1 MTKDHPDIHATLM
14 KGVQA
19 HQAAQFDEARA
30 AYQLILDNSPD
41 HADANHL
48 LGVIAHQLGEHSKAV
63 QFIDRAIKTN
73 DTAAPFHNNM
83 GNAQRALGNLENAAD
98 SYSQALTIQPDDT
111 GTLSNLGLA
120 LTELG
125 RSEEAIDCYRKA
137 LQIDPN
143 ILETNMRLGILLD
156 KQGHVDDAIKYFK
169 QAIIIKPDDA
179 DIYNF
184 LAIALYKKKQF
195 SEAEASI
202 KMAISINPNEANHHS
217 YLSTI
222 QLEMKNPE
230 GANKSC
236 HMALSLNNQDILAH
250 NNLGVSLVEMDRKE
264 EAENSFRNALNI
276 DPDYIESLSNLGELL
291 LELNN
296 HEEAID
302 CFRKAIKIDPDSA
315 VYHHN
320 LAYNLELKDN
330 LDDAVNANHR
340 ALELDPEHR
349 DAKVNLS
356 ISLLRLGQLKEGW
369 EYYEN
374 RRSRDK
380 KASLFPQPQWD
391 GSTLVGKRIIL
402 WGDQGLGDEVR
413 YASIIPDLQ
422 KTGANITIE
431 CDKRLTNIFTR
442 SFANATILPAPHGG
456 AAKEPEQFDYQCPL
470 PGLARFFRN
479 DYKSFANDGSGYLKA
494 DPALITFWKKRLQDI
509 SNRPKVGLSWNS
521 PVTLPDRIPCYA
533 SIEELA
539 PILNIS
545 GIDFVNLQSFESKE
559 NITEAKERFG
569 TEIHTWDDL
578 DNRNDLNGVAA
589 LTSCLDLVISFPTF
603 SSELAGSLGV
613 PTICF
618 VSHKDSFDELGS
630 KDNIW
635 YPNTHHV
642 SKNRNEPWQPVLKE
656 ISEITQSKFGL

>member
-1 MTKDHPDIHATLM
+1 M

-111 GTLSNLGLA
+111 GTLSNLGLT

-125 RSEEAIDCYRKA
+125 RFEEAIDYYRKA

-156 KQGHVDDAIKYFK
+156 EQGHVDDAIKYFK

-330 LDDAVNANHR
+330 LDDAVSANRR
-340 ALELDPEHR
+340 ALELDPEHH

-356 ISLLRLGQLKEGW
+356 ISLLRLGHLKEGW
-369 EYYEN
+369 EYYES

-380 KASLFPQPQWD
+380 KASLFPQSQWD

-431 CDKRLTNIFTR
+431 CDKRLTDIFTR
-442 SFANATILPAPHGG
+442 SFANATILPAPYDG

-494 DPALITFWKKRLQDI
+494 DPALITFWEKRLKDI
-509 SNRPKVGLSWNS
+509 SDRPKVGLSWNS
-521 PVTLPDRIPCYA
+521 PITLPDRIPHYA

-569 TEIHTWDDL
+569 TEIHTWNDL

-603 SSELAGSLGV
+603 SSELAGSLGI

-656 ISEITQSKFGL
+656 ISEKTKEKFGL

>member
-1 MTKDHPDIHATLM
+1 M

-111 GTLSNLGLA
+111 GTLSNLGLT

-125 RSEEAIDCYRKA
+125 RSEEAIDYYRKA

-156 KQGHVDDAIKYFK
+156 EQGHVDDAIKYFK

-330 LDDAVNANHR
+330 LDEAVNANRR

-431 CDKRLTNIFTR
+431 CDKRLTDIFTR
-442 SFANATILPAPHGG
+442 SFANATILPAPYDG

-494 DPALITFWKKRLQDI
+494 DPALITFWEKRLKDI
-509 SNRPKVGLSWNS
+509 SDRPKVGLSWNS
-521 PVTLPDRIPCYA
+521 PITLPDRIPHYA

-569 TEIHTWDDL
+569 TEIHTWNDL

-656 ISEITQSKFGL
+656 ISEITKEKFGL

>member
-1 MTKDHPDIHATLM
+1 
-14 KGVQA
+14 
-19 HQAAQFDEARA
+19 
-30 AYQLILDNSPD
+30 
-41 HADANHL
+41 
-48 LGVIAHQLGEHSKAV
+48 
-63 QFIDRAIKTN
+63 
-73 DTAAPFHNNM
+73 
-83 GNAQRALGNLENAAD
+83 
-98 SYSQALTIQPDDT
+98 
-111 GTLSNLGLA
+111 
-120 LTELG
+120 
-125 RSEEAIDCYRKA
+125 
-137 LQIDPN
+137 
-143 ILETNMRLGILLD
+143 
-156 KQGHVDDAIKYFK
+156 
-169 QAIIIKPDDA
+169 
-179 DIYNF
+179 
-184 LAIALYKKKQF
+184 
-195 SEAEASI
+195 
-202 KMAISINPNEANHHS
+202 
-217 YLSTI
+217 
-222 QLEMKNPE
+222 
-230 GANKSC
+230 
-236 HMALSLNNQDILAH
+236 
-250 NNLGVSLVEMDRKE
+250 MDRKE

-330 LDDAVNANHR
+330 LDEAVNANRR

-356 ISLLRLGQLKEGW
+356 ISLLRLCQLKEGW

-431 CDKRLTNIFTR
+431 CDKRLTDIFTR

-494 DPALITFWKKRLQDI
+494 DPALITFWKKRLKDI

-642 SKNRNEPWQPVLKE
+642 SKNLSL
-656 ISEITQSKFGL
+656 IHL

>member
-1 MTKDHPDIHATLM
+1 MNNDEEVCTENNPDSLLSE
-14 KGVQA
+14 GVS
-19 HQAAQFDEARA
+19 
-30 AYQLILDNSPD
+30 AYQAGNLEDASTAFRQVLKLNEN

-48 LGVIAHQLGEHSKAV
+48 LGLVARQNGDNKAAV
-63 QFIDRAIKTN
+63 ELISRAIQINPK
-73 DTAAPFHNNM
+73 
-83 GNAQRALGNLENAAD
+83 NAA
-98 SYSQALTIQPDDT
+98 Y
-111 GTLSNLGLA
+111 
-120 LTELG
+120 
-125 RSEEAIDCYRKA
+125 
-137 LQIDPN
+137 
-143 ILETNMRLGILLD
+143 
-156 KQGHVDDAIKYFK
+156 
-169 QAIIIKPDDA
+169 
-179 DIYNF
+179 
-184 LAIALYKKKQF
+184 
-195 SEAEASI
+195 
-202 KMAISINPNEANHHS
+202 
-217 YLSTI
+217 
-222 QLEMKNPE
+222 
-230 GANKSC
+230 
-236 HMALSLNNQDILAH
+236 H
-250 NNLGVSLVEMDRKE
+250 NNLGNAMKDLDRID
-264 EAENSFRNALNI
+264 EAVTSYQKAISILPNLAAAH
-276 DPDYIESLSNLGELL
+276 SNLGSALRVLGKLQDGEASLQIAIQ
-291 LELNN
+291 LEPSMASAHVNLGNLMKDMGR
-296 HEEAID
+296 HEEAQASYRSGLNLDPNNLDALINMGNLLEEQNHTEESINYY
-302 CFRKAIKIDPDSA
+302 RKAIDIDPDSA
-315 VYHHN
+315 I
-320 LAYNLELKDN
+320 AYGNMGNALYKLGNFNEAEKAYRRSLELKPGYK
-330 LDDAVNANHR
+330 
-340 ALELDPEHR
+340 DPEFG
-349 DAKVNLS
+349 LS
-356 ISLLRLGQLKEGW
+356 QTLLSLGRLEEGW
-369 EYYEN
+369 IRYEHRFNHINVGGWEKKRTPKVLN
-374 RRSRDK
+374 RATID
-380 KASLFPQPQWD
+380 FPQPQWD

-431 CDKRLTNIFTR
+431 CDKRLTDIFTR

-494 DPALITFWKKRLQDI
+494 DPALITFWKKRLKDI

-589 LTSCLDLVISFPTF
+589 LTSCLDLVISFTTF

-656 ISEITQSKFGL
+656 ISEITKEKFGL

>member
-1 MTKDHPDIHATLM
+1 M

-63 QFIDRAIKTN
+63 QFIDRAIKIN

-111 GTLSNLGLA
+111 GTLSNLGLT

-431 CDKRLTNIFTR
+431 CDKRLTDIFTR

-494 DPALITFWKKRLQDI
+494 DPALITFWKKRLKDI

>member
-1 MTKDHPDIHATLM
+1 M

-125 RSEEAIDCYRKA
+125 RSEEAIDYYRKA

-156 KQGHVDDAIKYFK
+156 EQGHVDDAIKYFK

-302 CFRKAIKIDPDSA
+302 CFRKAIRIDPDSA

-330 LDDAVNANHR
+330 LDEAVNANRR

-431 CDKRLTNIFTR
+431 CDKRLTDIFTR

-494 DPALITFWKKRLQDI
+494 DPALITFWKKRLKDI

-521 PVTLPDRIPCYA
+521 PITLPDRIPCYA

-656 ISEITQSKFGL
+656 ISEITKEKFGL

>member
-63 QFIDRAIKTN
+63 QFIDRAIKIN

-111 GTLSNLGLA
+111 GTLSNLGLT

-431 CDKRLTNIFTR
+431 CDKRLTDIFTR

-494 DPALITFWKKRLQDI
+494 DPALITFWKKRLKDI

>member
-1 MTKDHPDIHATLM
+1 
-14 KGVQA
+14 
-19 HQAAQFDEARA
+19 
-30 AYQLILDNSPD
+30 
-41 HADANHL
+41 
-48 LGVIAHQLGEHSKAV
+48 
-63 QFIDRAIKTN
+63 
-73 DTAAPFHNNM
+73 M
-83 GNAQRALGNLENAAD
+83 GNLLEEQNH
-98 SYSQALTIQPDDT
+98 
-111 GTLSNLGLA
+111 
-120 LTELG
+120 TE
-125 RSEEAIDCYRKA
+125 E
-137 LQIDPN
+137 
-143 ILETNMRLGILLD
+143 
-156 KQGHVDDAIKYFK
+156 
-169 QAIIIKPDDA
+169 
-179 DIYNF
+179 
-184 LAIALYKKKQF
+184 
-195 SEAEASI
+195 
-202 KMAISINPNEANHHS
+202 SIN
-217 YLSTI
+217 Y
-222 QLEMKNPE
+222 
-230 GANKSC
+230 
-236 HMALSLNNQDILAH
+236 
-250 NNLGVSLVEMDRKE
+250 
-264 EAENSFRNALNI
+264 
-276 DPDYIESLSNLGELL
+276 
-291 LELNN
+291 
-296 HEEAID
+296 
-302 CFRKAIKIDPDSA
+302 FRKAIDIDPDSA
-315 VYHHN
+315 IAHGNMGNALYKLGN
-320 LAYNLELKDN
+320 FNEAEQAYRRALELKPGYKDPEFGLSQTLLSLGRLEEAEISLRNTLKINPNQAEALNSLGN
-330 LDDAVNANHR
+330 LLGEKNHLKGATDCFLRAIKIKPDVAEYHSSLGYALQLQNKFHDGKNACRR

-494 DPALITFWKKRLQDI
+494 DPALITFWEKRLKDI

-521 PVTLPDRIPCYA
+521 PITLADRIPCYA

-578 DNRNDLNGVAA
+578 DYRNDLNGVAA

-613 PTICF
+613 PTLCF

-642 SKNRNEPWQPVLKE
+642 SKNRKEPWLHVFEK